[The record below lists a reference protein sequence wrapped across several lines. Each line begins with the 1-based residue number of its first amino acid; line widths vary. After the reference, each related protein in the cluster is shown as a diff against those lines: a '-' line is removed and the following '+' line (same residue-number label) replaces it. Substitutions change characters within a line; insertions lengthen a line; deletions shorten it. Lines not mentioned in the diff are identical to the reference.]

1 MAGPFGAMPIS
12 GIVRYRRDPRES
24 LRGAGVFALEVLG
37 MKIIKA
43 FAALIAVLSC
53 SPVLSAQDKKAAN
66 VDASPPSIALFVH
79 QSVYSGKAAIREKIE
94 SNLSRVCD
102 RLDAPKFWIDLE
114 PLSGDPEGLVFS
126 PVDSYEQ
133 MEQTNADWTKF
144 LAGHPDINRM
154 QDEIAGYIGSERKVI
169 ALRRDDLGYLA
180 ENIDFSEARFVH
192 VLEVHLF
199 PGRESDF
206 AEAFKIL
213 ADAYTKI
220 QANTP
225 WVVYQVDAGGAAPTF
240 LVIRPMTELKQNDDL
255 MAASGNLMDAE
266 GEQGIETLR
275 RIARESYATTES
287 NLYAV
292 SPEMSHVSKP
302 FAATDPDYWL
312 HRGPDPRPEAKPDPK
327 ADASRSK

>member
-1 MAGPFGAMPIS
+1 
-12 GIVRYRRDPRES
+12 
-24 LRGAGVFALEVLG
+24 

-43 FAALIAVLSC
+43 FATLIAVLSC
-53 SPVLSAQDKKAAN
+53 SPVLPAQDKKAAN
-66 VDASPPSIALFVH
+66 VDAAPPGIALFVH

-94 SNLSRVCD
+94 ANLSRVCD

-114 PLSGDPEGLVFS
+114 PLSGDSEGLVFS
-126 PVDSYEQ
+126 PFDSYEQ

-144 LAGHPDINRM
+144 LAGHPDLNRM
-154 QDEIAGYIGSERKVI
+154 QDEIAGYVGSERKVI

-180 ENIDFSEARFVH
+180 QSIDFSEARFVH

-206 AEAFKIL
+206 AEAFRIL

-220 QANTP
+220 QAETP
-225 WVVYQVDAGGAAPTF
+225 WVVYQVDVGGPAPTF
-240 LVIRPMTELKQNDDL
+240 LVIRPMRELKQNDDL

-266 GEQGIETLR
+266 GEQGIETLK
-275 RIARESYATTES
+275 RIAREAYATMET

-292 SPEMSHVSKP
+292 SPEMSHVSKL

-312 HRGPDPRPEAKPDPK
+312 HRGPDPRPEVKPDPK
-327 ADASRSK
+327 SDANRSK